1 MITHFK
7 RAAVAGAAFI
17 AIGSAA
23 AMSLPVADA
32 ATTAPAVSHSAQHSG
47 WWCRWDHRG
56 YCPHGGGGY
65 PWYHHHYY
73 HGHHG
78 GW

>member
-23 AMSLPVADA
+23 AMNLPVADA
-32 ATTAPAVSHSAQHSG
+32 ATTAPAVSQSAHHSG
-47 WWCRWDHRG
+47 WWCHWH
-56 YCPHGGGGY
+56 YCPHEGGGY
-65 PWYHHHYY
+65 PWYDHHWHRWDRWDRW
-73 HGHHG
+73 HH
-78 GW
+78 